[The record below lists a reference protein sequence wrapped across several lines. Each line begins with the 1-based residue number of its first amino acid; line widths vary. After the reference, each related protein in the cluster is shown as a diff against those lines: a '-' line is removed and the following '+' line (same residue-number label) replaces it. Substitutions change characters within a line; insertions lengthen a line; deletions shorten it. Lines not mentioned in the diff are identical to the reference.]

1 MSTGKAPT
9 RLSQLSPAKR
19 ALLEKR
25 LRNQQAKMVQE
36 QTIEPRK
43 KGENTLPLSFAQQR
57 LWFIDQLEPGN
68 ATYNMANALRLSGPL
83 KITALERP
91 INEIIRRPEAL
102 RTTFTQTSA
111 REPVQVIAPELRL
124 SLPVEDLSKLNE
136 TEREAEAQVLASVEA
151 HRPFDLSRGPLV
163 R

>member
-1 MSTGKAPT
+1 MSAGEAPT

-36 QTIEPRK
+36 QIEPRK
-43 KGENTLPLSFAQQR
+43 KGEDALPLSFAQQR

-83 KITALERP
+83 KISALERTL
-91 INEIIRRPEAL
+91 NEIIRRHEAL
-102 RTTFTQTSA
+102 RTTFTQTVA
-111 REPVQVIAPELRL
+111 RGPVQIIAPELKL
-124 SLPVEDLSKLNE
+124 SLPVEDLSKLRE
-136 TEREAEAQVLASVEA
+136 PEAEAQVLASVEA
-151 HRPFDLSRGPLV
+151 
-163 R
+163 